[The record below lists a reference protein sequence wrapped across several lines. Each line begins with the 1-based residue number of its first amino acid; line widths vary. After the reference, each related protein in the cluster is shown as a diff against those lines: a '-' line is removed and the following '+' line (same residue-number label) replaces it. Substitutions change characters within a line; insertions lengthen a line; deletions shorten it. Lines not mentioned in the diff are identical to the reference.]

1 MKILK
6 YIFITFA
13 MLLFAGSAAAALI
26 YYWAT
31 ADLPGFK
38 NITDYNPSLVTS
50 VYTRNGEV
58 LGYFYKERRFLVP
71 LSSMS
76 PVVIK
81 SFLAAEDTS
90 FYQHGGVDISGIM
103 RAAIKN
109 MVAGTIV
116 QGGSTI
122 TQQVVKSL
130 LLTPEKSYKRKIR
143 EVVLAYRL
151 EKYLNKDEILT
162 LYLNQIYMGAG
173 SYGIEAA
180 AQQYFACHA
189 TELTLAQAALLA
201 GLPKAPS
208 HYNPY
213 KHPELARKRQMYV
226 LDRLRDIQWITKDE
240 YTAARD
246 EQLVF
251 KSMPDPSWSVGA
263 YYLEEVRQRLIAM
276 FGEEKVYTAGLQ
288 VYTGLDFKHQ
298 AAAEKALQKG
308 LRDSSKRRGWKGP
321 IVHLVEAQEINQFL
335 EESAENE
342 KGKELVIGDW
352 KKVVV
357 TQVEK
362 DGAFVSFG
370 DIIGFIDV
378 STMEWARTPNVHL
391 APEEV
396 LKIKDAQKVLTLGD
410 VVWASIQS
418 LPKPKKDSEKEKVK
432 KEGQEIKDYME
443 VEPIEMALEQEPTVE
458 GALVSIEPQNGQ
470 VVAMVGG
477 YDFFRSQFNRVTQA
491 RRQPGSAFKPIVYS
505 AALDAGMTAASVVL
519 DAPIVFENKVE
530 AQNQEEED
538 WKPRNFEGV
547 FFGPTL
553 LRTALV
559 KSRNLVTVRIAQEIG
574 IRKIIER
581 ATDMGIESD
590 FQPNLALSL
599 GACEV
604 TPLSLCTGYLSFARM
619 GSWVEPMVISRVE
632 NAWGEILFQ
641 HEVEEHAAMSEQ
653 TAYIMT
659 NLLQSVV
666 TNGTGWRAKALKR
679 QVAAKT
685 GTSNDEQDA
694 WFIGYTPYLL
704 TGVYV
709 GFDQIRPMGRF
720 ETGSKAAAPIWVNY
734 RLAVEKEYR
743 DRNFT
748 VPPEIVITKIDPASG
763 NLASSE
769 SRDFFYLPFKKGTE
783 PTVMNTTLPTNILQ
797 DTKDGASESSG
808 QEDSILK
815 EIF

>member
-6 YIFITFA
+6 YIAITFV
-13 MLLFAGSAAAALI
+13 MLFFAGSAAATLV

-50 VYTRNGEV
+50 VYTRNGEI

-90 FYQHGGVDISGIM
+90 FYQHGGVDISGIF

-208 HYNPY
+208 TYNPY
-213 KHPELARKRQMYV
+213 KNPELARKRQMYV
-226 LDRLRDIQWITKDE
+226 LERLRDIQWITKNE
-240 YTAARD
+240 YIAARD
-246 EQLVF
+246 EELVF

-276 FGEEKVYTAGLQ
+276 FGEEKVYTSGLQ

-298 AAAEKALQKG
+298 VAAEKALQKG

-321 IVHLVEAQEINQFL
+321 IVHLESEEIEQFMQE
-335 EESAENE
+335 SVENE
-342 KGKELVIGDW
+342 KGKELTIGDW

-357 TQVEK
+357 TQVQK

-370 DIIGFIDV
+370 NFIGFIDV
-378 STMEWARTPNVHL
+378 STMEWARTPNVHF
-391 APEEV
+391 AQEEV
-396 LKIKDAQKVLTLGD
+396 AKIQDARKVLVSGD
-410 VVWASIQS
+410 VIWASIQS
-418 LPKPKKDSEKEKVK
+418 LPKPKENTEKERIK
-432 KEGQEIKDYME
+432 KENQIIKDYD
-443 VEPIEMALEQEPTVE
+443 VEPIEMALEQEPTIE
-458 GALVSIEPQNGQ
+458 GALVSIEPQNGE

-505 AALDAGMTAASVVL
+505 AALDAGMTAASVIL
-519 DAPIVFENKVE
+519 DAPIVFENKTE
-530 AQNQEEED
+530 SQNQEEED

-632 NAWGEILFQ
+632 NAWGDVLFQ
-641 HEVEEHAAMSEQ
+641 HEVEEHTAMSEQ

-679 QVAAKT
+679 PVAAKT

-709 GFDQIRPMGRF
+709 GFDQLRPMGRF
-720 ETGSKAAAPIWVNY
+720 ETGSKAASPIWVDY
-734 RLAVEKEYR
+734 RLAVENDYR
-743 DRNFT
+743 ERNF
-748 VPPEIVITKIDPASG
+748 VAPSDIVMTRIDPASG

-783 PTVMNTTLPTNILQ
+783 PTVMNTTLPANILQ
-797 DTKDGASESSG
+797 DSEDGSSVNGG
-808 QEDSILK
+808 QEESILK

>member
-6 YIFITFA
+6 YIAVVFV
-13 MLLFAGSAAAALI
+13 MLFFAGSAAATLV

-50 VYTRNGEV
+50 VYARNGEV

-76 PVVIK
+76 PVVVK

-90 FYQHGGVDISGIM
+90 FYQHGGVDISGIF

-109 MVAGTIV
+109 MVAGSIV

-143 EVVLAYRL
+143 EAVLAYRL

-208 HYNPY
+208 TYNPY
-213 KHPELARKRQMYV
+213 KNPELARKRQMYV
-226 LDRLRDIQWITKDE
+226 LDRLRDIQWITKNE
-240 YTAARD
+240 YIAARD
-246 EQLVF
+246 EELVF

-288 VYTGLDFKHQ
+288 VHTGLDFKHQ

-321 IVHLVEAQEINQFL
+321 IAQLESEEFEQFMQ
-335 EESAENE
+335 ESVENE

-352 KKVVV
+352 KKVLVI
-357 TQVEK
+357 QVQKE
-362 DGAFVSFG
+362 GAFVSFG
-370 DIIGFIDV
+370 DFIGFIDV
-378 STMEWARTPNVHL
+378 STMEWARTPDIHL
-391 APEEV
+391 AQEEV
-396 LKIKDAQKVLTLGD
+396 AKIQDARKVLASGD
-410 VVWASIQS
+410 VIWASIQS
-418 LPKPKKDSEKEKVK
+418 LPKPKENTEKEKIK
-432 KEGQEIKDYME
+432 KENQIIKDDMA
-443 VEPIEMALEQEPTVE
+443 VEPIEMALEQEPTIE

-519 DAPIVFENKVE
+519 DAPIVFENKAE
-530 AQNQEEED
+530 AQNQEED

-553 LRTALV
+553 FRTALV

-574 IRKIIER
+574 IRQIIER
-581 ATDMGIESD
+581 AKNMGIESD

-604 TPLSLCTGYLSFARM
+604 TPLSLCKGYLSFARM

-641 HEVEEHAAMSEQ
+641 HEVEEHVAMSEQ

-709 GFDQIRPMGRF
+709 GFDQLRPMGRF
-720 ETGSKAAAPIWVNY
+720 ETGSKAASPIWVDY
-734 RLAVEKEYR
+734 RMAVENDYR
-743 DRNFT
+743 ERNF
-748 VPPEIVITKIDPASG
+748 VAPSDIVMVRIDPASG

-783 PTVMNTTLPTNILQ
+783 PTVMDTTLPANILQ
-797 DTKDGASESSG
+797 GVEDGSSAKDG
-808 QEDSILK
+808 QEESILK